1 MCPCCGEGF
10 EGEPDG
16 PCASCGARRVGPP
29 LAAPER
35 LLPSYGHALA
45 VCAAGLVLLASLL
58 GATASSLLQF
68 EEFALDARTLLRAA
82 ETAAWRLKW
91 TALPAG
97 FVLTGLCWWL
107 YARMRRAP
115 ARFVGHAHARL
126 GLLTTVG
133 VALSLAALVGVTVPE
148 RLRMR
153 ELGRRAAENA
163 LLYETDLALAR
174 YRKRFGTYPA
184 ALTDLRRLEDPDGS
198 VARLL
203 AHIAPGEYRPETD
216 LASLGAGRTAKSRR
230 GRRVSTLPAR
240 AAAAADTTDA
250 GIALTN
256 YGLTLPG
263 RDRVLGTAD
272 DLYIRDGRIHEEA
285 PTASFVKAVAATPT
299 PSRARSN

>member
-16 PCASCGARRVGPP
+16 PCSSCGARRVGPP
-29 LAAPER
+29 LAEPER
-35 LLPSYGHALA
+35 VLPAYGHALA
-45 VCAAGLVLLASLL
+45 VCAAGLLLLAATV
-58 GATASSLLQF
+58 GATVGSLLQF
-68 EEFALDARTLLRAA
+68 EEFTLDAKTLLRAA
-82 ETAAWRLKW
+82 ESAAWRLKW

-97 FVLTGLCWWL
+97 VLLIVLCEWL

-115 ARFVGHAHARL
+115 ARFVGHVHARA
-126 GLLTTVG
+126 GLAMVATVTL
-133 VALSLAALVGVTVPE
+133 ALFVLVGVTVPE

-153 ELGRRAAENA
+153 ELGKRAAENA
-163 LLYETDLALAR
+163 VLYETDLALAR

-198 VARLL
+198 LARLL
-203 AHIAPGEYRPETD
+203 AVIAPGEYKPETD
-216 LASLGAGRTAKSRR
+216 VASLNMGRASKSRR
-230 GRRVSTLPAR
+230 GRRVSALSTR
-240 AAAAADTTDA
+240 AAGAADTTDA

-272 DLYIRDGRIHEEA
+272 DLHIRDGRIHEEA
-285 PTASFVKAVAATPT
+285 PGATFVKAVAATPT
-299 PSRARSN
+299 PVRARSN

>member
-1 MCPCCGEGF
+1 
-10 EGEPDG
+10 
-16 PCASCGARRVGPP
+16 VGPP
-29 LAAPER
+29 LATPER

-45 VCAAGLVLLASLL
+45 VCAAGLVLLAAAA
-58 GATASSLLQF
+58 GATVGSLLQF
-68 EEFALDARTLLRAA
+68 EEFALDAKTLLRAA

-97 FVLTGLCWWL
+97 FVLTGLCAWL
-107 YARMRRAP
+107 YARMRREP
-115 ARFVGHAHARL
+115 ARFVGHRHARA
-126 GLLTTVG
+126 GLLTTAV
-133 VALSLAALVGVTVPE
+133 VALALAALIGVTVPE
-148 RLRMR
+148 RLHMR

-163 LLYETDLALAR
+163 VLYETDLALAR

-203 AHIAPGEYRPETD
+203 AVIAPGEYKPETD
-216 LASLGAGRTAKSRR
+216 LASLSTGRTGKAR
-230 GRRVSTLPAR
+230 GRRRLNTLPAG
-240 AAAAADTTDA
+240 AADTTDA

-263 RDRVLGTAD
+263 RDGLLGTDD
-272 DLYIRDGRIHEEA
+272 DLHLRDGRIREEA

>member
-29 LAAPER
+29 LAQPER
-35 LLPSYGHALA
+35 VLPSYGHALA
-45 VCAAGLVLLASLL
+45 VCAAGLVLLAATL
-58 GATASSLLQF
+58 GATVGSLFQF
-68 EEFALDARTLLRAA
+68 EELALDAKTLLRAA

-97 FVLTGLCWWL
+97 LLFIVLCEWL

-115 ARFVGHAHARL
+115 ARFVGHVYARA
-126 GLLTTVG
+126 GLATVAT
-133 VALSLAALVGVTVPE
+133 VTLALAVLIGVTVPE

-163 LLYETDLALAR
+163 VLYETDLALAR

-203 AHIAPGEYRPETD
+203 AVIAPGEYKPETD
-216 LASLGAGRTAKSRR
+216 IASLNTGRASKSRR
-230 GRRVSTLPAR
+230 GRRVSTLPAS
-240 AAAAADTTDA
+240 AAGAADTTDA

-272 DLYIRDGRIHEEA
+272 DLHIRDGRIREEA
-285 PTASFVKAVAATPT
+285 PGATFVKAVAATPT
-299 PSRARSN
+299 PVRARSN

>member
-10 EGEPDG
+10 EGEAG
-16 PCASCGARRVGPP
+16 GACASCGARRVGPP
-29 LAAPER
+29 LAEPER
-35 LLPSYGHALA
+35 VLPSYGHALA
-45 VCAAGLVLLASLL
+45 VCAAGLALLATTL
-58 GATASSLLQF
+58 GATVSSLLQF
-68 EEFALDARTLLRAA
+68 EEFSLAPKTLLRAA

-91 TALPAG
+91 TALPG
-97 FVLTGLCWWL
+97 GVLLMVVCEWL

-115 ARFVGHAHARL
+115 SRFVGHPHARA
-126 GLLTTVG
+126 G
-133 VALSLAALVGVTVPE
+133 LAAVATVTLALFVLIGVTVPE

-153 ELGRRAAENA
+153 ELGKRAAENA

-203 AHIAPGEYRPETD
+203 SVVAPGEYKAETD
-216 LASLGAGRTAKSRR
+216 IASLSPGRAKSR
-230 GRRVSTLPAR
+230 GKRRAR
-240 AAAAADTTDA
+240 ATADTSDA

-263 RDRVLGTAD
+263 RDRLLGTAD
-272 DLYIRDGRIHEEA
+272 DLYIRDGRIREEA
-285 PTASFVKAVAATPT
+285 PSASYVKAVAATPT
-299 PSRARSN
+299 PVRARTN